1 MIDWYWGIYGLAIIC
16 GISLFYQHSNNFY
29 FYRYLVSYFNL
40 SKVLIK
46 IKKNLNKVKEKKF
59 RKSIINK
66 GKLIIIKMFLLVV
79 LFVIVKIIFK
89 NIHEVYTEINIEQ
102 LKDIVKKIIIII
114 IFTPVILIIAIYF
127 FYRIDVVIS
136 FFFKKIGKF
145 LKILKLLKENF
156 TAITVLF
163 LSVFFEIST
172 ISWFQRF
179 NVALAV
185 LVVEFCFVIYTL
197 YCLKIVILFK
207 LKNIYTKIILILIVY
222 LILVFTLLFGFFYNE
237 KVNIAGI
244 RVTKGNF
251 KNFEG
256 GGIEL
261 LLEDN
266 KMLFP
271 IIKEDN
277 KYYIINNTFLKH
289 GEKVE
294 ILFKDNNAFLF
305 INDEFLPRK
314 GEFIFLNN
322 RNSKVIN
329 SNGEKIDIDIAG
341 KIVIIKNGDEYVFLN
356 GNLGWD
362 YLKKDEKIRIRIEE
376 DNFVYNLINLFLFL
390 FGIIYFWLKLYGK
403 KNEEYFDYIT
413 IVEIKNTKILL
424 DRNKYDKFLT
434 LSMFGLTIPNI
445 WKIATITNI
454 GEMQKQINVWSFGWL
469 FIFSIILFC
478 IITSREISEYVKK
491 LKNEKS

>member
-1 MIDWYWGIYGLAIIC
+1 M
-16 GISLFYQHSNNFY
+16 
-29 FYRYLVSYFNL
+29 
-40 SKVLIK
+40 
-46 IKKNLNKVKEKKF
+46 
-59 RKSIINK
+59 
-66 GKLIIIKMFLLVV
+66 
-79 LFVIVKIIFK
+79 
-89 NIHEVYTEINIEQ
+89 
-102 LKDIVKKIIIII
+102 
-114 IFTPVILIIAIYF
+114 
-127 FYRIDVVIS
+127 
-136 FFFKKIGKF
+136 
-145 LKILKLLKENF
+145 
-156 TAITVLF
+156 
-163 LSVFFEIST
+163 
-172 ISWFQRF
+172 
-179 NVALAV
+179 
-185 LVVEFCFVIYTL
+185 VVEFCFVIYTL

-237 KVNIAGI
+237 KVNTAGI

-256 GGIEL
+256 RGIEL

-271 IIKEDN
+271 IIKEGN

-329 SNGEKIDIDIAG
+329 SDGEKIDIDIAG
-341 KIVIIKNGDEYVFLN
+341 KIVIIKNGDEYVFLD
-356 GNLGWD
+356 GNLGWN
-362 YLKKDEKIRIRIEE
+362 YLKKDERIRIRIEE

-390 FGIIYFWLKLYGK
+390 FGVIYFWLKLYGK

-454 GEMQKQINVWSFGWL
+454 VEMQKQINVWSFGWL
-469 FIFSIILFC
+469 FIFSIISFC

>member
-1 MIDWYWGIYGLAIIC
+1 
-16 GISLFYQHSNNFY
+16 
-29 FYRYLVSYFNL
+29 
-40 SKVLIK
+40 
-46 IKKNLNKVKEKKF
+46 
-59 RKSIINK
+59 
-66 GKLIIIKMFLLVV
+66 MFLLVV

-136 FFFKKIGKF
+136 LKKKIGKF
-145 LKILKLLKENF
+145 LKILKLLKGNF

-237 KVNIAGI
+237 KVNTAGI

-256 GGIEL
+256 RGIEL

-271 IIKEDN
+271 IIKEGN

-329 SNGEKIDIDIAG
+329 SDGEKIDIDIAG
-341 KIVIIKNGDEYVFLN
+341 KIVIIKNGDEYVFLD
-356 GNLGWD
+356 GNLGWN

-390 FGIIYFWLKLYGK
+390 FGVIYFWLKLYGK
-403 KNEEYFDYIT
+403 K
-413 IVEIKNTKILL
+413 K
-424 DRNKYDKFLT
+424 
-434 LSMFGLTIPNI
+434 
-445 WKIATITNI
+445 
-454 GEMQKQINVWSFGWL
+454 
-469 FIFSIILFC
+469 
-478 IITSREISEYVKK
+478 
-491 LKNEKS
+491 

>member
-1 MIDWYWGIYGLAIIC
+1 M
-16 GISLFYQHSNNFY
+16 
-29 FYRYLVSYFNL
+29 
-40 SKVLIK
+40 
-46 IKKNLNKVKEKKF
+46 
-59 RKSIINK
+59 
-66 GKLIIIKMFLLVV
+66 
-79 LFVIVKIIFK
+79 
-89 NIHEVYTEINIEQ
+89 
-102 LKDIVKKIIIII
+102 
-114 IFTPVILIIAIYF
+114 
-127 FYRIDVVIS
+127 
-136 FFFKKIGKF
+136 
-145 LKILKLLKENF
+145 
-156 TAITVLF
+156 
-163 LSVFFEIST
+163 
-172 ISWFQRF
+172 
-179 NVALAV
+179 
-185 LVVEFCFVIYTL
+185 
-197 YCLKIVILFK
+197 
-207 LKNIYTKIILILIVY
+207 
-222 LILVFTLLFGFFYNE
+222 
-237 KVNIAGI
+237 NIAGI

-271 IIKEDN
+271 IIKEGN

-390 FGIIYFWLKLYGK
+390 FGVIYFWLKLYGK